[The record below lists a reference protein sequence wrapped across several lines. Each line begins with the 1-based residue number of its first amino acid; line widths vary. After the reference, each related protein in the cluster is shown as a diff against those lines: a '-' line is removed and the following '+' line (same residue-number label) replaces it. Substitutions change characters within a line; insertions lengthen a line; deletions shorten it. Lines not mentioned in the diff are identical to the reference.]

1 MEFSKNGQV
10 DPEIILEVITSK
22 SLTKMKRDVRSAIR
36 KKIEENNGVQQMQQQ
51 LQQADQ
57 QMKEMQKELQKTQQ
71 QLQKFNQEK
80 MALEKA
86 KMENDKEL
94 GWFKAKNTKE
104 FNDRKIENDNKR
116 IEAEVLELYDSNPR
130 NDEIKN
136 N

>member
-1 MEFSKNGQV
+1 
-10 DPEIILEVITSK
+10 
-22 SLTKMKRDVRSAIR
+22 
-36 KKIEENNGVQQMQQQ
+36 MQ
-51 LQQADQ
+51 
-57 QMKEMQKELQKTQQ
+57 
-71 QLQKFNQEK
+71 
-80 MALEKA
+80 LEKA